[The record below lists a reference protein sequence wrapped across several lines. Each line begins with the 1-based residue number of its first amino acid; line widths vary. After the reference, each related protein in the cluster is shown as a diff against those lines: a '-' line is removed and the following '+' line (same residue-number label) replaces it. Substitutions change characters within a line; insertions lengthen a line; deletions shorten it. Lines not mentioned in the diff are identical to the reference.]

1 MTFNDIF
8 KSSFLENVS
17 EFSILDTLIGLA
29 VALVIGLF
37 IFIIYKKTLTGVLY
51 SSGFALTLVGLS
63 LVTTLVIMAVTSN
76 VVLSL
81 GMVGALP
88 IVRFRTAIKEP
99 VEIVFLFWSLA
110 VGIVIGAGMI
120 PLAVIGSAIIA
131 AGMAA
136 AVCLCLCT
144 AAFSGP
150 IAAAAG
156 ETGITMAYETA
167 LFDTSSVLE
176 VNIRMDEADW
186 NDMLANAAAE
196 EYYQC
201 DVEIGGTTFYRVAI
215 RPKGNTS
222 LTSIANDPTTDR
234 YSFKLEFDHYVD
246 GQTCFGLD
254 KLILNNNYAD
264 ATNMKEALIYDMY
277 QYLGADASLY
287 NYAKLSVNGE
297 YWGVYLAL
305 EAVEDSFLLRNY
317 GVQDGEL
324 YKPDSMNIGGGKD
337 FGDFNA
343 DDIDFGDLDLGDMT
357 PPDRNAAP
365 AEQKTAAAGERPADD
380 FGFGGGKGGFSM
392 SGGGADL
399 NYTDDELDSY
409 ETIWDGEITDTTK
422 ADHKRVVTA
431 LKNISEGN
439 ALEDYMDVDNLLRYM
454 AVHVFSVNEDSLSG
468 MMAHNYYLYEAGGK
482 LNLIPWDYNLAPGGM
497 GRSNDATS
505 VVNSAIDN
513 AFSGTNFFDTLM
525 ENETYH
531 SQYYAYLQQLVSEYI
546 DGGGFDAPAASETRT
561 APDVSDGSEHA
572 PPAGFDPSQFSGEGQ
587 NADDPQQ
594 TAEDAPASGGRPDP
608 GSFPGSS
615 ADASAAIPTDSL
627 LLYALSLL
635 PLTAALLFA
644 LLYRRRP

>member
-1 MTFNDIF
+1 MKTQQLRPRVLVSYVREPYVYAAGNVRVTFDSNIRTSLFQRD
-8 KSSFLENVS
+8 FLN
-17 EFSILDTLIGLA
+17 
-29 VALVIGLF
+29 
-37 IFIIYKKTLTGVLY
+37 
-51 SSGFALTLVGLS
+51 
-63 LVTTLVIMAVTSN
+63 
-76 VVLSL
+76 
-81 GMVGALP
+81 GALP
-88 IVRFRTAIKEP
+88 D
-99 VEIVFLFWSLA
+99 
-110 VGIVIGAGMI
+110 
-120 PLAVIGSAIIA
+120 IIA
-131 AGMAA
+131 TDAPGD
-136 AVCLCLCT
+136 
-144 AAFSGP
+144 
-150 IAAAAG
+150 I
-156 ETGITMAYETA
+156 I
-167 LFDTSSVLE
+167 LE
-176 VNIRMDEADW
+176 VKYDAF
-186 NDMLANAAAE
+186 LP
-196 EYYQC
+196 
-201 DVEIGGTTFYRVAI
+201 EII

-297 YWGVYLAL
+297 CWGVYLAL

-392 SGGGADL
+392 GGGGADL

-439 ALEDYMDVDNLLRYM
+439 TLEDYMDVDNLLRYM

-482 LNLIPWDYNLAPGGM
+482 LNLIPWDYNLALGGM

-505 VVNSAIDN
+505 VVNDAIDN
-513 AFSGTNFFDTLM
+513 AFSGTTFFDTLM

-546 DGGGFDAPAASETRT
+546 NGGGFDAFYTRVRSQIDALVDASALNLSAMGYMNSGGGGGFDAPAASETRT

-572 PPAGFDPSQFSGEGQ
+572 PPAGFGPSQFSGEGQ

-594 TAEDAPASGGRPDP
+594 TDEDAPASGDAASGGRPDP

-644 LLYRRRP
+644 LLYRRRPRKQ